1 MLIVGL
7 TGGIASGKST
17 IAKALVEEPG
27 VAVEDADR
35 VAWETYQ
42 PGTDVHQ
49 QLVEHFGERIL
60 NADQTINRRALG
72 RIVFN
77 DPEEREYL
85 NSVVHPAV
93 RERLVEIAREHEANG
108 VEVFIVQAAVIL
120 ESEPVDRSFYDVYVL
135 VWVDPE
141 EQLRRLMER
150 DGLDRDTAL
159 RKIRSQTSQDVK
171 AERADYVIDSMGSL
185 DATIAQ
191 AREVLR
197 ELRSQTVNEGSRNR
211 GYRT

>member
-17 IAKALVEEPG
+17 IAKALAEEPG

-35 VAWETYQ
+35 VAWATYQ

-93 RERLVEIAREHEANG
+93 RERLIEISREHEANG
-108 VEVFIVQAAVIL
+108 IEVFIVQAALIL
-120 ESEPVDRSFYDVYVL
+120 ESEPVDRSFYDVYVM
-135 VWVDPE
+135 VRVDPE

-159 RKIRSQTSQDVK
+159 RKIHSQTSQDVK
-171 AERADYVIDSMGSL
+171 AERADYVIDSTRGL
-185 DATIAQ
+185 EETIAQ
-191 AREVLR
+191 ARSILQK
-197 ELRSQTVNEGSRNR
+197 LHSQTE
-211 GYRT
+211 

>member
-17 IAKALVEEPG
+17 IAKALAEEPG

-42 PGTDVHQ
+42 PGTDVHRR
-49 QLVEHFGERIL
+49 LVEHFGERIL
-60 NADQTINRRALG
+60 NTDRTINRRALG
-72 RIVFN
+72 QIVFN
-77 DPEEREYL
+77 DPDERRFL

-93 RERLVEIAREHEANG
+93 RERLIEISREHAANG
-108 VEVFIVQAAVIL
+108 IEILIVQAAVIL

-150 DGLDRDTAL
+150 DGLDRDGAL
-159 RKIRSQTSQDVK
+159 HKINAQTSQDVK
-171 AERADYVIDSMGSL
+171 AERADYVIDSTG
-185 DATIAQ
+185 APETTIAQ
-191 AREVLR
+191 ARSILQK
-197 ELRSQTVNEGSRNR
+197 LRS
-211 GYRT
+211 